1 VTGLWASFR
10 ATKLSS
16 PKSFIGDPYSFTSG
30 FLQSLEMTFYC
41 HSEVQLFAHVLENL
55 SAPQGDEVGF
65 GILVKQNMD
74 SLPQGD
80 GGGLSSTNS
89 TQLSSPK
96 YTQLSSPKSF
106 IGDPDH
112 TSKLS
117 GFPFAW
123 EWRDTAGFPQSIRIT
138 DKIARITKEKSRIAL
153 GGRNDEQKSG
163 SDSEKTFRNSQKH
176 RLYKIGRIYVFT
188 YHK

>member
-1 VTGLWASFR
+1 MV
-10 ATKLSS
+10 SS
-16 PKSFIGDPYSFTSG
+16 P
-30 FLQSLEMTFYC
+30 LRSLKDTLPLLFR
-41 HSEVQLFAHVLENL
+41 HSERKRRISVLLRKTVGGGCRPFVTYED
-55 SAPQGDEVGF
+55 APQGDEVGF

-96 YTQLSSPKSF
+96 SF
-106 IGDPDH
+106 IGYPDH

-123 EWRDTAGFPQSIRIT
+123 E
-138 DKIARITKEKSRIAL
+138 
-153 GGRNDEQKSG
+153 
-163 SDSEKTFRNSQKH
+163 
-176 RLYKIGRIYVFT
+176 
-188 YHK
+188 